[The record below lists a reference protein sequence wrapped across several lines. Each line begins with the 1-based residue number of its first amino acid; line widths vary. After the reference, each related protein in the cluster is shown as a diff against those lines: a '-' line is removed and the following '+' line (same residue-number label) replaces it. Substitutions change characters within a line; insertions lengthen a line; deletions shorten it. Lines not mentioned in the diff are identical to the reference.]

1 MLRRNETML
10 PTLYFSQTDFIAFL
24 AFMAF
29 LAFPNW
35 LLRLV
40 YVIETIRR
48 LWGKGPR

>member
-1 MLRRNETML
+1 ML
-10 PTLYFSQTDFIAFL
+10 PTFYLSQTDFIALL

-29 LAFPNW
+29 LVFPSW

-48 LWGKGPR
+48 FWGKGPR